1 VRPELLCGLLAEEE
15 RLRVYA
21 AVVLGASTPS
31 EVAASSGL
39 PARAVVSA
47 LRRLEQGGL
56 VTIVDGRL
64 VADTGAF
71 KDAVREYSPETP
83 DEPLDP
89 DRQRAGVLR
98 AFVRDGRL
106 IQLPAARARRRV
118 VLEHIADCFEPGV
131 RYPERAVDAILRAW
145 YDDYVTIR
153 RHLIDEDLMARENG
167 LYWRTGG
174 YVDVAEGSDPG

>member
-1 VRPELLCGLLAEEE
+1 VRPEALCGLLAEEE

-21 AVVLGASTPS
+21 AVVLGAGTPS
-31 EVAASSGL
+31 EVAADSGL
-39 PARAVVSA
+39 PARDVVSA

-56 VTIVDGRL
+56 VNVVDGRL
-64 VADTGAF
+64 VADTEAF
-71 KDAVREYSPETP
+71 KDAVREVGPNAP

-89 DRQRAGVLR
+89 DRQRAAVLR

-106 IQLPAARARRRV
+106 IQLPTARAKRRV
-118 VLEHIADCFEPGV
+118 VLEHIAACFEPGI

-153 RHLIDEDLMARENG
+153 RYLIDEDLLARDNG

-174 YVDVAEGSDPG
+174 YVDVS